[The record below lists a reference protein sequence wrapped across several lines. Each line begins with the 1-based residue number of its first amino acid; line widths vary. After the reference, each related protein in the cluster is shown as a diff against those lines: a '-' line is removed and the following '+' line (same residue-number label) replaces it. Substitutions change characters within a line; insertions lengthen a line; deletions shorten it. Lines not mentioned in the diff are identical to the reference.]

1 MARGAWSP
9 YLEVGIGPYAEI
21 FTKAPPMAAVG
32 YGAEI
37 GIRSDSDWNNP
48 EPEVTLVVNAKGT
61 IVGATL
67 GNDVNLRD
75 MEGRSALLL
84 GIAKDNN
91 ASCAIG
97 PFVRLFDAT
106 FTLDDVR
113 KAKVELEVTG
123 PDQFRLRGSSDLSK
137 ISRDPTDLVRHA
149 MGDTHQYPDGMV
161 LMTGTLFAP
170 TEQRK
175 PGWPWLHPH
184 GGRPGVDQLAQARH
198 AHQPRQPLRQD
209 RAVDVRRVGA
219 DAQSRGAGAVEVS
232 DLTRLPASVL
242 REQIAARKVSPVE
255 LTDAVLARAEKLQP
269 VLNCFITIAAD
280 QARAAAKQAEDAVM
294 QGKPLGLLHGI
305 PFAAKDLVNT
315 AGVRTTFG
323 SLHHDDNVPKEDA
336 VCAARMKQAGAIL
349 FGKTTTPEFGHKA
362 LTDAPLFGRTRN
374 AWSAERT
381 SGGSSGGAAVAVA
394 AGIGPIGIATD
405 GGGST
410 RIPAAANG
418 MVGLKQS
425 NGVIPHSQVADAFGN
440 YTYVTPMTRTVM
452 DTALM
457 LQAMAGPHPSDP
469 WSIGVPPQDYI
480 AAARP
485 DGDLK
490 GKRILFSVTLGNTL
504 VAKDV
509 RAAFEQALGQ
519 VEGPRR
525 RAGRAAGRPARHG
538 ADLEGASTTRP
549 GGRASTI

>member
-1 MARGAWSP
+1 
-9 YLEVGIGPYAEI
+9 
-21 FTKAPPMAAVG
+21 
-32 YGAEI
+32 
-37 GIRSDSDWNNP
+37 
-48 EPEVTLVVNAKGT
+48 
-61 IVGATL
+61 
-67 GNDVNLRD
+67 
-75 MEGRSALLL
+75 
-84 GIAKDNN
+84 
-91 ASCAIG
+91 
-97 PFVRLFDAT
+97 
-106 FTLDDVR
+106 
-113 KAKVELEVTG
+113 
-123 PDQFRLRGSSDLSK
+123 
-137 ISRDPTDLVRHA
+137 
-149 MGDTHQYPDGMV
+149 
-161 LMTGTLFAP
+161 MT
-170 TEQRK
+170 E
-175 PGWPWLHPH
+175 
-184 GGRPGVDQLAQARH
+184 
-198 AHQPRQPLRQD
+198 
-209 RAVDVRRVGA
+209 
-219 DAQSRGAGAVEVS
+219 
-232 DLTRLPASVL
+232 LTRLPASVL
-242 REQIAARKVSPVE
+242 RGEIAAKKLSPVE

-280 QARAAAKQAEDAVM
+280 HARAAARQAEQEVM

-323 SLHHDDNVPKEDA
+323 SLHHDENVPKEDA
-336 VCAARMKQAGAIL
+336 VAAARMKQAGAVL
-349 FGKTTTPEFGHKA
+349 FAKTTTPEFGHKA

-425 NGVIPHSQVADAFGN
+425 NGVIPHSQVADSFGN

-469 WSIGVPPQDYI
+469 WSIGIVPQDYI

-485 DGDLK
+485 DGSLK
-490 GKRILFSVTLGNTL
+490 GKRILYSVTLGNTL

-509 RAAFEQALGQ
+509 RAAFQVALARLCELGAELVELEAELPDMEPIWKVINHTTWRARFDDLIRREDNRLSPSLVRQ
-519 VEGPRR
+519 VAMAAQWSGVDYQRAMFQRTDLFRKVQGWFEIADYLVTPTLSRTALPIDQDLFEPIKVDGVEAGELRRNWFPYTMPFNITGHPALTLCCGYDSEGLPIGLQFVGRFR
-525 RAGRAAGRPARHG
+525 DEASILRAAA
-538 ADLEGASTTRP
+538 LYEASEHWLDRWP
-549 GGRASTI
+549 NL